1 VDPPWPG
8 LSRGGC
14 LVGPKV
20 GPWCPTGFKAICLPV
35 GPSIL
40 VMSMCR
46 PLIHQGCFPW
56 IDDMAFMHGILGGSS
71 SLAEVMW
78 LGP

>member
-1 VDPPWPG
+1 M
-8 LSRGGC
+8 LLRGGC
-14 LVGPKV
+14 PVGPSV
-20 GPWCPTGFKAICLPV
+20 SPQCPPGFEAVCLPM

-46 PLIHQGCFPW
+46 PLIHRGCFPW
-56 IDDMAFMHGILGGSS
+56 IDDMACMHGILGGSL
-71 SLAEVMW
+71 SLAEVTW

>member
-1 VDPPWPG
+1 VGPPRPV
-8 LSRGGC
+8 LSRGGY

-20 GPWCPTGFKAICLPV
+20 CSRCPPEFEAVYLPV

-40 VMSMCR
+40 VTSACR
-46 PLIHQGCFPW
+46 PLIRQGCFPW
-56 IDDMAFMHGILGGSS
+56 IGDMACMHGFLGGNP

-78 LGP
+78 HGP